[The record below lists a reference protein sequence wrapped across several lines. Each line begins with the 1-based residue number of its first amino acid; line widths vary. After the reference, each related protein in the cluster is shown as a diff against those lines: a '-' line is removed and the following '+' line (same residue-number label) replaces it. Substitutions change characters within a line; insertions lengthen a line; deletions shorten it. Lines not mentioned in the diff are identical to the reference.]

1 MAYEQIGLVRSDKS
15 RLEARYHQIRAFL
28 EQRAAR
34 RALHRRVVDELH
46 ASSDRDLADLGFHRS
61 EIPCIARQ
69 AVKEA

>member
-1 MAYEQIGLVRSDKS
+1 MAHDQIGL
-15 RLEARYHQIRAFL
+15 ARTDQSGLKARFHQIRAFL

-61 EIPCIARQ
+61 EIPRIARQ
-69 AVKEA
+69 AVKDA